1 MKKCKDFSSAE
12 VFQTFYQG
20 FLGWNLSIS
29 NLTEPL
35 TPPEQVFWFT
45 MRDSSVFGIPEY
57 FGLVSKCGDSRCK
70 MTRDKPY
77 VVSRPQSSSTGQ
89 EKESTALLPGHRFAT
104 SGRHLTQ
111 EEDSSLVGWL
121 LVGYFIC
128 LIGLCAGIVALCMAG
143 IAQSKE
149 SAQAFP
155 PRRKHEVFPP
165 QDLSPESLRPRG
177 SPTAFKE

>member
-1 MKKCKDFSSAE
+1 MTNLTGNPDWPMWLGEVGWSSRYTESLLSDMKKCKDFSSAE

-89 EKESTALLPGHRFAT
+89 GKGVHSCVARPPLCRQRPSPGESEPGAEGDCQCGDVLLRQRALPGGCGERFAE
-104 SGRHLTQ
+104 G
-111 EEDSSLVGWL
+111 
-121 LVGYFIC
+121 
-128 LIGLCAGIVALCMAG
+128 AGA
-143 IAQSKE
+143 
-149 SAQAFP
+149 
-155 PRRKHEVFPP
+155 
-165 QDLSPESLRPRG
+165 
-177 SPTAFKE
+177 